1 MSHVQITGALLIAT
15 FVWQLIGFARIGDPR
30 APRPKRLA
38 GRVFLLTLVL
48 LYGYWLFA
56 GILLVVGKTEI
67 LHATAFV
74 YGQAGL
80 ARGSGLVLFVF
91 GNVLL
96 ASTRPPLGRNLQM
109 PTTVPRDGNTLATT
123 GPYRFIRHPIY
134 LADVVLAL
142 GLGLVV
148 GSWIFPAL
156 GAVVAILLPVI
167 VAAEEA
173 DLAARFGESWSAYAR
188 RTARVIPGVW

>member
-15 FVWQLIGFARIGDPR
+15 FVWQFVGFARIGDPR
-30 APRPKRLA
+30 SPRPTRFV
-38 GRVFLLTLVL
+38 GRVFLFTLVL

-56 GILLVVGKTEI
+56 GILLLVQKTAI

-80 ARGSGLVLFVF
+80 ARGSGLVLFVA
-91 GNVLL
+91 GNILL
-96 ASTRPPLGRNLQM
+96 ASTRPSLGRNLQM
-109 PTTVPRDGNTLATT
+109 PTTLPRDGNTLAIT

-134 LADVVLAL
+134 LADILLAL
-142 GLGLVV
+142 GLGLIV

-156 GAVVAILLPVI
+156 GVVVAILLPSI
-167 VAAEEA
+167 VAAEER
-173 DLAARFGESWSAYAR
+173 DLAARFGDAWSAHTR
-188 RTARVIPGVW
+188 RTARVLPGIW